1 MVRCDVNPLGLGN
14 LDYNGEIMRKPITT
28 AILAALVAS
37 GAVLTTTDSLH
48 AAPTAADDLLLF
60 SAYPFDT
67 QRDQLVAPAPFRLAA
82 SAAGLQIVQF
92 DGPIRPEWLAALKAR
107 GIQPVHYV
115 ANNGYIVWAK
125 DTAALERLANLGRA
139 NTWLQFT
146 APFQS
151 FLKVD
156 PRLGERLQQGLSGD
170 TEIDLTVQIYR
181 HPGDAATRRFI
192 AGRALMPQAQQAPL
206 GSGKLSLDWSPILA
220 FANVQI
226 RARLADVPAIAARAD
241 VTFVGIRGERRMM
254 DEKQDIILSGDF
266 VPGPGSI
273 DYLQYL
279 TDLGFSQ
286 DPDDYPI
293 VDVTD
298 SPIHEGGTGVTAV
311 NTADEMLHVGG
322 QIGNPSRVAYFNN
335 CSTLPDTSVG
345 AEDGHGALNAGIV
358 AGWDQTAGAPYEDA
372 DGHQLGLGV
381 NPFGRVASTAIFVPG
396 YNVGGCGGD
405 DPGVIQ
411 SVWQSGGRI
420 NTNSWGL
427 TFPPS
432 TYDSGDQ
439 AYDAGTRDADP
450 GAAGNQELIMLFSAS
465 NAGPGSAT
473 VSSPAA
479 GKNVITVGASENLR
493 PQWTDGCGTG
503 PSGADDSMDVIGFS
517 GRGPAPGNRAKPE
530 VIAPGTHI
538 QARASIYSGY
548 VGGGV
553 CDTYYPP
560 AQTVFA
566 SSSGTSHS
574 TPAVAGVTSLAYWWI
589 EQGGG
594 GVAAG
599 TLDEID
605 GSRAPSPALSKAW
618 LMAHPTYLT
627 GVGANDDLPSNS
639 QGYGMPNL
647 DLMFDATPKVLLD
660 QSELFVASGESRD
673 FTWGV
678 ADPGKPV
685 RIALAWTDAPG
696 ALGTSPQVNNLD
708 LTVIAGGQTYLGNQ
722 FTQQWSVTG
731 GSADTQNNY
740 EAVFLPVGAASDI
753 AITIDATNVGG
764 DGVPGNATPTDQDF
778 AIVCYNCAREAT
790 FTLSA
795 PETEANVCSGTD
807 FGTTVNVGTI
817 QGFAD
822 PVDLAVSGTP
832 AGATGSVDPTTLITL
847 PGSAEISITDS
858 AGVAAGDY
866 VVTLAA
872 TSGAIS
878 KSLDF
883 DLEYSTIAPPVP
895 ELDAPADGTA
905 DVGLNPTLTWE
916 AAEQAVSYFVEVAD
930 DAAFTSVVASTE
942 TADTAWT
949 VTPAL
954 EPNHRYYWRVT
965 ADNACG
971 TSMPGPAADTV
982 FLDGF
987 DGPASIAG
995 RMFTTLSLPGSCP
1008 LDTTEIVVFE
1018 DDMEAGAGGWT
1029 HGSGT
1034 GTDSWALGSTA
1045 HSGSQAWQ
1053 ANNFA
1058 ALNDQWL
1065 ISPSVILPGDLD
1077 DLTLGFW
1084 NAQSMESNSSAA
1096 CWDGGLLEVSTDGGG
1111 TWAQITA
1118 GLLTDPYDGPA
1129 GGANPIAPMDAW
1141 CGDPESY
1148 LNSVIDLTPYA
1159 GQTVQFRFRMGNDGS
1174 VAHDNPGWAIDD
1186 VKVAGCVID

>member
-1 MVRCDVNPLGLGN
+1 
-14 LDYNGEIMRKPITT
+14 MRKPITT
-28 AILAALVAS
+28 VILAALVGS
-37 GAVLTTTDSLH
+37 GALLATTDSLD
-48 AAPTAADDLLLF
+48 AAPGAADDMLLF

-67 QRDQLVAPAPFRLAA
+67 QRDQLVAPAPFAVQ
-82 SAAGLQIVQF
+82 SHMAGLQIVQF
-92 DGPIRPEWLAALKAR
+92 DGPVRPEWLQALKAR
-107 GIQPVHYV
+107 AIVPVHYV
-115 ANNGYIVWAK
+115 ANNGYIVWA
-125 DTAALERLANLGRA
+125 DEAGLERLANLRQRNA
-139 NTWLQFT
+139 WLQY
-146 APFQS
+146 AGPFQA

-156 PRLGERLQQGLSGD
+156 PRLGERLGQGAQD
-170 TEIDLTVQIYR
+170 DAEVDLVVQIYR
-181 HPGDAATRRFI
+181 HAGDSATRRFI
-192 AGRALMPQAQQAPL
+192 ADRALMPQNQQAPL
-206 GSGKLSLDWSPILA
+206 GTGKLSLDWSPILS

-226 RARLADVPAIAARAD
+226 RARLADVAAIAERPD
-241 VTFVGIRGERRMM
+241 VTFVGLRGERRQM
-254 DEKQDIILSGDF
+254 DEKQDLILIGDL
-266 VPGPGSI
+266 VPGPGSVS
-273 DYLQYL
+273 YLQYL

-286 DPDDYPI
+286 DANDYPI

-298 SPIHEGGTGVTAV
+298 SPIHEGGTGATAV

-335 CSTLPDTSVG
+335 CSSLPDTSVG

-396 YNVGGCGGD
+396 YNVAGCGNND
-405 DPGVIQ
+405 TGVIK

-432 TYDSGDQ
+432 TYDDGDQ

-450 GAAGNQELIMLFSAS
+450 DAAGNQELIVLFSAS
-465 NAGPGSAT
+465 NAGPGAAT

-589 EQGGG
+589 EQGGSG
-594 GVAAG
+594 AAAG
-599 TLDEID
+599 TIDEID

-647 DLMFDATPKVLLD
+647 DIMFDATPKVLLD
-660 QSELFVASGESRD
+660 QSELFVASGESRE

-678 ADPGKPV
+678 ADPTKPV

-708 LTVIAGGQTYLGNQ
+708 LTVVAGGQTYLGNE
-722 FTQQWSVTG
+722 FDQQWSVTG

-740 EAVFLPVGAASDI
+740 EAVFLPAGAASDL
-753 AITIDATNVGG
+753 AITIDATNIAG
-764 DGVPGNATPTDQDF
+764 DGVPANGTPTDQDF
-778 AIVCYNCAREAT
+778 AIVCYNCARAPT

-807 FGTTVNVGTI
+807 FDMTINVGAI

-832 AGATGSVDPTTLITL
+832 AGATGAVDPSTVTTL
-847 PGSAEISITDS
+847 PGSAVLSITDS

-878 KSLDF
+878 KTLDF
-883 DLEYSTIAPPVP
+883 DLTYSTFAPPVP
-895 ELDAPADGTA
+895 VLDAPADGEA
-905 DVGLNPTLTWE
+905 NVELSPVLTWE
-916 AAEQAVSYFVEVAD
+916 AAEQAVTYLVEIAD
-930 DAAFTSVVASTE
+930 DPDFTTVIASTE

-949 VTPAL
+949 VSPPL
-954 EPNHRYYWRVT
+954 EPSHRYYWRVT
-965 ADNACG
+965 ARNACG
-971 TSMPGPAADTV
+971 ASVAGPTADTV

-987 DGPASIAG
+987 DGPLPIASN
-995 RMFTTLSLPGSCP
+995 MFTTLPLPGSCP
-1008 LDTTEIVVFE
+1008 LDTTEVVVFE
-1018 DDMEAGAGGWT
+1018 DDLEAGAGSWT
-1029 HGSGT
+1029 HGANA
-1034 GTDSWALGSTA
+1034 GTDSWTLGSTA
-1045 HSGSQAWQ
+1045 NSGTQAWQ

-1058 ALNDQWL
+1058 GVNDQWL
-1065 ISPSVILPGDLD
+1065 VSPEMVLPSDLSN
-1077 DLTLGFW
+1077 LTLRFW
-1084 NAQSMESNSSAA
+1084 NQQSMESSAGG
-1096 CWDGGLLEVSTDGGG
+1096 CFDGAILEVSSDGGA
-1111 TWAQITA
+1111 TWTQVTT
-1118 GLLTDPYDGPA
+1118 GLLTDPYDGPVSTTYSNPL
-1129 GGANPIAPMDAW
+1129 GGRDAW
-1141 CGDPESY
+1141 CGDPEAY
-1148 LNSVIDLTPYA
+1148 LRSVVDLAPYA
-1159 GQTVQFRFRMGNDGS
+1159 GQTVSFRFRMGNDVS
-1174 VAHDNPGWAIDD
+1174 VTSANPGWAIDD
-1186 VKVAGCVID
+1186 VKVAGCEID